1 MGDGGLFGPQSLTWR
16 VNKEGILLF
25 GGGTALILQLAHPL
39 VAAGVSQ
46 HSNYREDP
54 WGRLYRTLD
63 VVTKITFGSTK
74 TSEAAAAGLCEV
86 HGRVRGASLEKGGR
100 YPAGTRYD
108 ARNPDLV
115 MWVHAT
121 LVRTTL
127 DVYQLYVGPLTIGEQ
142 RQYYDEQKLLAEK
155 FGVPIHRQPAT
166 FADFN
171 EYFADM
177 VENELAVTDALRDV
191 VDATLNPPLPFFTR
205 PLVEALNLASVGM
218 LPPGLREELGL
229 PWGASRERLLEASR
243 VLVRR
248 ALPALPSLLREF
260 PPARIARRRAAA

>member
-1 MGDGGLFGPQSLTWR
+1 
-16 VNKEGILLF
+16 
-25 GGGTALILQLAHPL
+25 
-39 VAAGVSQ
+39 
-46 HSNYREDP
+46 
-54 WGRLYRTLD
+54 
-63 VVTKITFGSTK
+63 
-74 TSEAAAAGLCEV
+74 V
-86 HGRVRGASLEKGGR
+86 HGRVRGESVEDGGR

-108 ARNPDLV
+108 ARTYELV

-121 LVRTTL
+121 LVRTSL

-142 RQYYDEQKLLAEK
+142 RRYYDEQKMLGEK
-155 FGVPIHRQPAT
+155 FGVPIDQQPAT
-166 FADFN
+166 YADFN
-171 EYFADM
+171 AYFAGM

-218 LPPGLREELGL
+218 LPPKLREELGL
-229 PWGASRERLLEASR
+229 PWSPNRERLLEASR

-260 PPARIARRRAAA
+260 PPARTARRRAAA